1 MAPGGDPPSSV
12 LFVCSQNAVR
22 SPIAEGLMRRLFPR
36 IYAMSAGVHEGTL
49 DGFAVAA
56 VEEFGGDIAHHRPQS
71 LDELYDTSFDVI
83 VTLTPEA
90 HHKVL
95 DMTHGMAVE
104 VEYWPTEDPT
114 VVDGNRDARLNAYRR
129 VRDRLMHRIKQRFGW
144 TPGVNE

>member
-1 MAPGGDPPSSV
+1 MASGGDPPSSV
-12 LFVCSQNAVR
+12 LFVCGQNAVR
-22 SPIAEGLMRRLFPR
+22 SPMAEGLMRRLFPR
-36 IYAMSAGVHEGTL
+36 VYVASAGVRGGDL

-56 VEEFGGDIAHHRPQS
+56 VDEIGGDIARHRPQS
-71 LDELYDTSFDVI
+71 LDDLYDTSFDVI

-114 VVDGNRDARLNAYRR
+114 VVDGNRDARLGAYRR
-129 VRDRLMHRIKQRFGW
+129 VRDRLSQRIKQRFAW
-144 TPGVNE
+144 APSVNE